1 MTSRVN
7 MADSEL
13 QPDTPLQELSYK
25 RSLAIVSAFNEN
37 NNWKNVA
44 GKLDIVLSH
53 QEILQNPGQ
62 ALFRKLIYQDF
73 TVEHLQILLGLCE
86 LYDILNELVT
96 NVPVMI
102 KPPEYSCKE
111 VKLGKSIT
119 INVDV
124 DGSPYP
130 EFQWYFMDS
139 DNPLDGQTTCSLTI
153 DKFKIQDKGEY
164 FCKVRQILKGNVR
177 ELCSDKVT
185 LNVERMNPMISENLS
200 DMKFYAGEEL
210 VLTCAV
216 IGYPEPNNYR
226 WFKNNEVFKVTSQPI
241 LKIPREDSLVPGAY
255 KFFFEV
261 WNDLGSCK
269 SEVAT
274 VTVVP
279 PIPPTI
285 TKQPRRKSK
294 FGLDRFI
301 NLSFEVH
308 CRNEVK
314 FICFVNNKPLDSAGS
329 FHGIIESK
337 SLSDNIHTCDLFY
350 STTKEN
356 MQREEWKPLLFRFEA
371 ASPTGRV
378 SSDDIVIQVK
388 QTQEETLTAR
398 NKWAL
403 LVANSDYKTEDK
415 ELYAPLS
422 DVKLLAR
429 ELTKLQFRIIMYS
442 NLEKA
447 DFFNAFHH
455 FSTYVQEGDYVVFY
469 FAGHGFSCD
478 GIDFM
483 VPVDNIHTG
492 SETDIMKPLNM
503 DYENIP
509 REENVKTS
517 SDLADGIALTNFINS
532 LQHSRPELLFQIID
546 ACRGQVYREKLP
558 AGAEPFAIALPNGY
572 KLHATSENYTTYEA
586 TESSL
591 LMQQLI
597 KFLQMPISV
606 VTLGELVKQ
615 SFRRYSHEEDVN
627 GQVPKT
633 EGNLASPCSLAD
645 RSIPW
650 DMDEK
655 EYGVLRRWERLGR
668 VECFEAKMQVAH
680 CDIRVKVQCTQ
691 EELPDYQHYQ
701 KKEPVRVISN
711 NIQVNI
717 VLMQGDAPFDT
728 RVINKE
734 GLDLHIKFSTGQNVS
749 VN

>member
-546 ACRGQVYREKLP
+546 ACRGQVYRVISTD
-558 AGAEPFAIALPNGY
+558 ATTNQVFANAHICA
-572 KLHATSENYTTYEA
+572 
-586 TESSL
+586 
-591 LMQQLI
+591 
-597 KFLQMPISV
+597 
-606 VTLGELVKQ
+606 
-615 SFRRYSHEEDVN
+615 FRRYSHEEDVN
-627 GQVPKT
+627 
-633 EGNLASPCSLAD
+633 
-645 RSIPW
+645 
-650 DMDEK
+650 

-749 VN
+749 TSIPRLTFNHLLIFRFSDIKFLTPFFLFNN